1 MKKIFIYAVIL
12 LCSTS
17 FFANAQEDT
26 VTTDSGLKYII
37 LEKGSGEQ
45 ALKDKTVQVHY
56 TGFLLDGKVFDSSV
70 ERNEPI
76 EFVLGQ
82 QQVIRGWDEGI
93 ALMSVGDKYRLII
106 PAELAYGEKGAGNVI
121 PPNAVLIFDTELV
134 SVTETKES
142 FMGILMEFIMA
153 NDINGAINKYNELKT
168 NSPDQYNFKENQL
181 NTLGYQLLNVGK
193 NKEAIEILKLNVQSF
208 PESSNVYDSLGEA
221 YMVSGDSKEAIENYK
236 KSLELN
242 PANKNAEEMLKKL
255 GS

>member
-1 MKKIFIYAVIL
+1 
-12 LCSTS
+12 
-17 FFANAQEDT
+17 
-26 VTTDSGLKYII
+26 
-37 LEKGSGEQ
+37 
-45 ALKDKTVQVHY
+45 
-56 TGFLLDGKVFDSSV
+56 
-70 ERNEPI
+70 
-76 EFVLGQ
+76 
-82 QQVIRGWDEGI
+82 
-93 ALMSVGDKYRLII
+93 
-106 PAELAYGEKGAGNVI
+106 
-121 PPNAVLIFDTELV
+121 
-134 SVTETKES
+134 
-142 FMGILMEFIMA
+142 MA